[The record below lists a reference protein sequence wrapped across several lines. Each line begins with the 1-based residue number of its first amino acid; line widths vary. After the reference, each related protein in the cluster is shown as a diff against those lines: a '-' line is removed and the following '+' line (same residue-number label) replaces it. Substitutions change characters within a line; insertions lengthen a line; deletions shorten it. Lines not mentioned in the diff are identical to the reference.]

1 MSAYQD
7 LLKDSS
13 KVDPGDKNYFIVTIT
28 DLDVNNTYPLQFRW
42 KRESGAFS
50 AWSATKAITTPGESV
65 PGEPSLPEGSVTGE
79 PGLIRVT
86 WSGTDAAGKIISN
99 IDKVDIYVD
108 GGIFDGTKPTSSFK
122 SAGTQTIAAPS
133 GEYFVTL
140 YSVTSYGKKSAVSSA
155 RPVVVPGIGT
165 TILPPQDP
173 STPTIEAGLA
183 SIIVSWNGKKSD
195 GTSNF
200 PTGTFASAKV
210 YIGTSADFVPS
221 DNNWVHSLNFA
232 NGTNQVSIGVGTV
245 IDKNAQTKLQYGVP
259 YYVKIKTVNAAVPPV
274 ETTTAVVS
282 SPTNITVE
290 KLPASEIKTGFLEAD
305 AYIKAGASGGAR
317 VEIGG
322 STTPLVIYGT
332 NGTTKLLEFIG
343 GSTGTLAINGS
354 GTFTGSLSI
363 GSGNTVFKADP
374 DSLTTPGIWLGHD
387 NYLSAPFRV
396 SKTGSLTASAG
407 YIGGWKLLD
416 NSLQN
421 DAGTLKINSGL
432 DPAIFL
438 GPASGQHIRLTPDS
452 IAHYNGSGTT
462 GKFTLTTSNGNLTI
476 SGDMVSSNIYI
487 DGDKNTATQFIKNDG
502 SFNLGKGVMS
512 FGGGVP
518 TRQNPLLLNTGY
530 LRFDVASL
538 ADSVIESDNNNY
550 GGDNYL
556 VLNQS
561 GELTRGRALHYG
573 GSTVPT
579 SSNLGR
585 YVYNSLT
592 LSTEYIDFAPGDLW
606 MTVD

>member
-28 DLDVNNTYPLQFRW
+28 DLDVNDTYPLQFRW
-42 KRESGAFS
+42 KREGGSFS

-99 IDKVDIYVD
+99 IDRVDIYVD

-173 STPTIEAGLA
+173 YTPTIEAGLA

-210 YIGTSADFVPS
+210 YVGTSADFVPS

-374 DSLTTPGIWLGHD
+374 DSLTTPGIWLGHE

-462 GKFTLTTSNGNLTI
+462 GKFTLTASNGNLTI